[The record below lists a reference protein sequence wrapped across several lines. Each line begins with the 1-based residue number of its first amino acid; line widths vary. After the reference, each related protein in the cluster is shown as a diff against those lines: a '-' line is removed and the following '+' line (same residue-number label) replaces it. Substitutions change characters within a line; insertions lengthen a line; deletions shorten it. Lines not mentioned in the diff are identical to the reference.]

1 MRMYMDR
8 SLLKQVILEQ
18 EKTRKLD
25 QIGTKRLR
33 LVDVES
39 LVSLAH
45 VVVVAGIRRCGKSTL
60 LRQIINEFYTKAQTQ
75 NFYYIDF
82 EDERLLDFD
91 VQDFNGLYE
100 VLIELYGLKNVFFF
114 DEVQNIPEWE
124 VYVRR
129 MHREKNK
136 LFITGSNASL
146 LSSELGTKLTG
157 RHVVIELLPF
167 SFQEFLHFH
176 GISWNQNS
184 FLMTQEKA
192 LLKRSFNE
200 YLEYGGMPEYLE
212 HKNPTVLHSVYD
224 NILYKDII
232 VRYQIKAVK
241 ALRELALYLMSNVGA
256 LISYSNLKNMLQL
269 GSVNTV
275 KDFIHYLEN
284 AFLIFT
290 VDKFSFSVGE
300 QTTAQKKVYAVDTGL
315 IRQIAFRFSQNRGKY
330 LENVVYLELRRRYKD
345 IFYYRTK
352 GNLEVDFLVRKGLQ
366 IDLLIQVSESLSDLK
381 TRERELT
388 ALNLAMKELK
398 HTSAFIITLD
408 EEEFISME
416 FGRVEVI
423 SIYKWLLQDQ

>member
-1 MRMYMDR
+1 
-8 SLLKQVILEQ
+8 
-18 EKTRKLD
+18 
-25 QIGTKRLR
+25 
-33 LVDVES
+33 
-39 LVSLAH
+39 
-45 VVVVAGIRRCGKSTL
+45 
-60 LRQIINEFYTKAQTQ
+60 
-75 NFYYIDF
+75 
-82 EDERLLDFD
+82 
-91 VQDFNGLYE
+91 
-100 VLIELYGLKNVFFF
+100 
-114 DEVQNIPEWE
+114 
-124 VYVRR
+124 
-129 MHREKNK
+129 
-136 LFITGSNASL
+136 
-146 LSSELGTKLTG
+146 
-157 RHVVIELLPF
+157 
-167 SFQEFLHFH
+167 
-176 GISWNQNS
+176 
-184 FLMTQEKA
+184 
-192 LLKRSFNE
+192 
-200 YLEYGGMPEYLE
+200 
-212 HKNPTVLHSVYD
+212 
-224 NILYKDII
+224 
-232 VRYQIKAVK
+232 
-241 ALRELALYLMSNVGA
+241 
-256 LISYSNLKNMLQL
+256 MLQL